1 MTSPQSS
8 LPKPNQQRPVK
19 EKLRIILAICIII
32 VGIAHFALPDPFI
45 KIVPPYLPNHAA
57 LVYISGFFEILG
69 GIGILVPPVSQAAAW
84 GLLLLFIA
92 VFPANINMAVN
103 AIDLPNI
110 PDSSVLR
117 WGRLPFQA
125 VLIAWAWWYT
135 QPDDLARQAAIVPKH
150 WAQSITVAER
160 AEAAATKAT
169 QRSN

>member
-1 MTSPQSS
+1 MTSTPS
-8 LPKPNQQRPVK
+8 LLPNPIAKRPVK

-32 VGIAHFALPDPFI
+32 VGVMHFAVADPFI
-45 KIVPPYLPNHAA
+45 KIVPPYLPYHRE

-84 GLLLLFIA
+84 GLSILFIA

-110 PDSSVLR
+110 PDSSLLR
-117 WGRLPFQA
+117 WGRLPLQA

-135 QPDDLARQAAIVPKH
+135 QPDDLERQASIVPRK
-150 WAQSITVAER
+150 WSKSLTLAER
-160 AEAAATKAT
+160 NETT
-169 QRSN
+169 NPSSR